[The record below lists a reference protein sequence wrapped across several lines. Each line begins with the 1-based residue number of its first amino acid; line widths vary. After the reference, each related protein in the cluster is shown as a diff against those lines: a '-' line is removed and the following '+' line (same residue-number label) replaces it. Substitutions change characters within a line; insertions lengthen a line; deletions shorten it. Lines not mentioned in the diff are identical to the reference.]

1 MFLSNFYK
9 KLYFFNYLVYNTRE
23 MLQKNNIVTFLL
35 NIYYNC
41 VKYIDI
47 LSKKYKIIVYHIE
60 GL

>member
-1 MFLSNFYK
+1 MLPSNFYK
-9 KLYFFNYLVYNTRE
+9 NLYFFNYLVYNTRE

-41 VKYIDI
+41 VKCIDI
-47 LSKKYKIIVYHIE
+47 LAKKYKIIVYHIE